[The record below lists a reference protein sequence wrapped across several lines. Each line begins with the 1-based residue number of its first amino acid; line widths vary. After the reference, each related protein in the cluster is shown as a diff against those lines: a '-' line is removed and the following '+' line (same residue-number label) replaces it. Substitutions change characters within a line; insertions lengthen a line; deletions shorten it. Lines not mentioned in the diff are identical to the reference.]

1 MLKRGGYL
9 DFEIS
14 LFVVIIC
21 LGAYEGGAYVLRLLM
36 SVRRAFRHPCRVS
49 RARMLPVSLPSVEVS
64 LGAAVEVSVPVPF
77 PSVIVLAVQDA
88 SIPLVPSASTKA
100 SVITAFFIICSNA
113 AFAAFFVFADEKM
126 RSARLFSP
134 GESVFSRCFCWFLL
148 EIRGNFRNYEI
159 KL

>member
-1 MLKRGGYL
+1 MRAPPL
-9 DFEIS
+9 DECPPGVPSSVPCVACSDIS
-14 LFVVIIC
+14 SS
-21 LGAYEGGAYVLRLLM
+21 LLSASSM
-36 SVRRAFRHPCRVS
+36 
-49 RARMLPVSLPSVEVS
+49 MLPVPLPSVEVS

-88 SIPLVPSASTKA
+88 SIPLVPSARTKA

-134 GESVFSRCFCWFLL
+134 GGSVFSRCFCWFLL
-148 EIRGNFRNYEI
+148 EIRGNFRN
-159 KL
+159 